1 MIGWFKS
8 SPLTSEMGTQ
18 TFPEVPKVP
27 NTVKFINSQG
37 RLVDSEVAGEYHLGG
52 MMALLFALAVISV
65 LP

>member
-18 TFPEVPKVP
+18 TFPEVP
-27 NTVKFINSQG
+27 NTVKFVNSQG
-37 RLVDSEVAGEYHLGG
+37 RLVDSEVGGEYHLGG

-65 LP
+65 FP

>member
-18 TFPEVPKVP
+18 TFPEVP

-65 LP
+65 FP